1 MASLAGTQ
9 LKDTYESLL
18 KLSDNDAL
26 TATYKEVTDGEGAG
40 TNLYVGTGGNVGI
53 GTSSPTNYTNF
64 TTLAIGDSVQG
75 GVLELQYNGAQAA
88 RIAAVNPNT
97 ITLSTN
103 NTERLRAYSG
113 GDISLRDTS
122 NNEAFYWDAS
132 EASLGIGNTSPAS
145 FLSGAN
151 VAVDVGNSSGG
162 EFVARRTGGEANL
175 AMGVTGGNIG
185 YLYSTT
191 NTPMVFGTNN
201 AERMRID
208 SDGNVG
214 INNVSP
220 TVPSSNA
227 TTLHINGSVST
238 KGGAVRLSSSNSSI
252 DALLYPSSSQF
263 YIGTISNHDLG
274 FYTNNT
280 PRLTIDTS
288 GNVGIGTTSPK
299 DTLDVVDGISVTDSN
314 TALTTNTVLNGIDFY
329 TSDPS
334 FASRTSNRTARI
346 VPISNDSVGQSF
358 ALGFYTAST
367 DTDATER
374 MRIDSDG
381 NVGIGG
387 SPSTFANYTNVSI
400 KGGSSGS
407 NLDFLNSSGTRV
419 GAIVSNPST
428 NLIIETNE
436 ATPLVFKTND
446 NPAMTIDS
454 SGRVGIGETN
464 PDRELDLKN
473 SADN

>member
-288 GNVGIGTTSPK
+288 GNVGIGTDSPGT
-299 DTLDVVDGISVTDSN
+299 DLEVNGDGLTFRLDGTAN
-314 TALTTNTVLNGIDFY
+314 TARGILLIKRNTATKKTDM
-329 TSDPS
+329 
-334 FASRTSNRTARI
+334 
-346 VPISNDSVGQSF
+346 VPKVGW
-358 ALGFYTAST
+358 
-367 DTDATER
+367 
-374 MRIDSDG
+374 
-381 NVGIGG
+381 
-387 SPSTFANYTNVSI
+387 
-400 KGGSSGS
+400 
-407 NLDFLNSSGTRV
+407 
-419 GAIVSNPST
+419 
-428 NLIIETNE
+428 
-436 ATPLVFKTND
+436 
-446 NPAMTIDS
+446 
-454 SGRVGIGETN
+454 
-464 PDRELDLKN
+464 
-473 SADN
+473 